1 MLNNRLEYDNV
12 LENYSKPILPFI
24 KYSKNNAGELT
35 ILNPLEIEPYY
46 TYPDLTAQSVYLSRT
61 VQQCVIEDMPNEL
74 DFIQLYDELKIEIQQ
89 LVDMPDKMINRFI
102 MFLHQNKGVF
112 PKRRREEFNKLTDN
126 EIKRIEVIYKN
137 LVELQ

>member
-1 MLNNRLEYDNV
+1 MER
-12 LENYSKPILPFI
+12 YSKPILPFI
-24 KYSKNNAGELT
+24 KYSKNEAGELT
-35 ILNPLEIEPYY
+35 TLNPLEIEPYY
-46 TYPDLTAQSVYLSRT
+46 TYPDLTVQSVYLSKT
-61 VQQCVIEDMPNEL
+61 VQKCVIEDMPNEL

-112 PKRRREEFNKLTDN
+112 PKRRREEFNKLTDD

-137 LVELQ
+137 LIELQ